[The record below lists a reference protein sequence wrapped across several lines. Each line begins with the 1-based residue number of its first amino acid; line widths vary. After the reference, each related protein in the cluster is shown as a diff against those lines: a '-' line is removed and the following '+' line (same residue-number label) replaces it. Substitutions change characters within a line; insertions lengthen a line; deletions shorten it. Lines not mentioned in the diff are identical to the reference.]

1 MNAYISH
8 LHFHAHLMVR
18 KIKRLS
24 ATSYGLGQDS
34 FTIKG
39 FLMSLTTHN
48 RDEHR
53 QAVATPSL
61 LAACIAMAL
70 MPSMS
75 FAATTPEE
83 TVIVDGSAPATP
95 ADSDVRDYS
104 VKSTAAGTKMMMT
117 QRDIPQSV
125 SIISEQRMNDQQLQ
139 TLGDVMDSTLGISK
153 SQADSDRVSYFSR
166 GFQIDNYMVDGI
178 PTWFESRWNLGD
190 ALTDM
195 AFYERVEVVRGS
207 NGLMTGTGNPSAS
220 INMIRKH
227 ATSREFKGNVSA
239 EYGSWNK
246 QRYVMDL
253 QSPLTDDGNVRA
265 RIVAGYQDN
274 DSWLD
279 RYHNEKNFFSGIIDA
294 DLGETTSLAVGYE
307 YQKIKVDSPTWGGL
321 PRWNTDGSKN
331 SYDRARSTAPDW
343 AYNDKEINKVF
354 VTLKQRFA
362 DTWQATMNATHSE
375 IKFDSKTMYVDAYV
389 NKADGMLVGP
399 YSSYGPGYDYVGGTG
414 WNSGKRKVDA
424 LDLFADGGYDLFGR
438 QHNLMFGGSYSK
450 QNNRYFSSWANVFP
464 AEIGSF
470 NNANGNFP
478 QTDWAPQSL
487 AQDDTTHMKS
497 LYAATRIS
505 LADPLHLILGAR
517 YTNWRIDTLSY
528 SMEKNHTTPYA
539 GLVYDINDNWST
551 YASYTSIFQ
560 PQNKRDSSG
569 KYLTPVTGNN
579 YEVGLKSDWMN
590 SRLTTTLAVF
600 RIEQDNVAQSTGAPI
615 PGTNGDIAY
624 KTAKGTV
631 SKGVEFE
638 VNGAI
643 TDNWQMTFGA
653 TRYVAEDNEGNA
665 VNPNLPRTSVK
676 LFTSYRLPVMPALT
690 VGGGVNWQNRVYTDT
705 ATPYGTFRAE
715 QGSYALV
722 DLFTRYQVTKNFS
735 VQGNVNNLF
744 DKTYDTNV
752 EGSIVYGEPRN
763 VSITANYQF

>member
-8 LHFHAHLMVR
+8 LHFHANLMVR

-95 ADSDVRDYS
+95 ADSDERDYS

-195 AFYERVEVVRGS
+195 ALYERVEVVRGS

-399 YSSYGPGYDYVGGTG
+399 YSNYGPGYDYVGGTG

>member
-18 KIKRLS
+18 KIKRFS

-34 FTIKG
+34 FTIKD

-95 ADSDVRDYS
+95 ADSDERDYS

-195 AFYERVEVVRGS
+195 ALYERVEVVRGS

-470 NNANGNFP
+470 NNVNGNFP

>member
-1 MNAYISH
+1 
-8 LHFHAHLMVR
+8 
-18 KIKRLS
+18 
-24 ATSYGLGQDS
+24 
-34 FTIKG
+34 
-39 FLMSLTTHN
+39 MSLTTHN

-95 ADSDVRDYS
+95 ADSDERDYS

-139 TLGDVMDSTLGISK
+139 TLGDVIDSTLGISK

-195 AFYERVEVVRGS
+195 ALYERVEVVRGS

-354 VTLKQRFA
+354 ATLKQRFA

-399 YSSYGPGYDYVGGTG
+399 YSNYGPGYDYVGGTG

-470 NNANGNFP
+470 NNVNGNFP

>member
-1 MNAYISH
+1 
-8 LHFHAHLMVR
+8 
-18 KIKRLS
+18 
-24 ATSYGLGQDS
+24 
-34 FTIKG
+34 
-39 FLMSLTTHN
+39 MSLTTHN

-95 ADSDVRDYS
+95 ADSDERDYS

-195 AFYERVEVVRGS
+195 ALYERVEVVRGS

-354 VTLKQRFA
+354 ATLKQRFA

-399 YSSYGPGYDYVGGTG
+399 YSNYGPGYDYVGGTG

-470 NNANGNFP
+470 NNVNGNFP

>member
-1 MNAYISH
+1 M
-8 LHFHAHLMVR
+8 
-18 KIKRLS
+18 
-24 ATSYGLGQDS
+24 S
-34 FTIKG
+34 FI
-39 FLMSLTTHN
+39 THR
-48 RDEHR
+48 RDEQR
-53 QAVATPSL
+53 QPAATPSL
-61 LAACIAMAL
+61 LAACIAVAM
-70 MPSMS
+70 MPSAS
-75 FAATTPEE
+75 FAASVTED
-83 TVIVDGSAPATP
+83 TVIVDGSVP
-95 ADSDVRDYS
+95 DISDASDEHDYS
-104 VKSTAAGTKMMMT
+104 VKTTNAATKMAMT

-125 SIISEQRMNDQQLQ
+125 SIVSQQRMEDQQLH
-139 TLGDVMDSTLGISK
+139 TLGDVMDNTLGISR
-153 SQADSDRVSYFSR
+153 SQADSDRSSYYSR
-166 GFQIDNYMVDGI
+166 GFEIDNYMVDGI
-178 PTWFESRWNLGD
+178 PTYFESRWNLGD
-190 ALTDM
+190 ALSDT
-195 AFYERVEVVRGS
+195 ALFERVEVVRGA

-227 ATSREFKGNVSA
+227 ATRREFTGDVSA

-265 RIVAGYQDN
+265 RVVAGYQNN

-279 RYHNEKNFFSGIIDA
+279 RYNSEKTFFSGILDA
-294 DLGETTSLAVGYE
+294 DLGETTSLAAGYE
-307 YQKIKVDSPTWGGL
+307 YQKIDVNSPTWGGL

-375 IKFDSKTMYVDAYV
+375 VKFDSKTMYIDALV
-389 NKADGMLVGP
+389 NKADGTLVGP
-399 YSSYGPGYDYVGGTG
+399 YASYGPGFDYVGGTG

-424 LDLFADGGYDLFGR
+424 VDLFADGGYDLFGR

-464 AEIGSF
+464 DEIGNF
-470 NNANGNFP
+470 ADFDGHFP
-478 QTDWAPQSL
+478 QTQWTPQSL

-497 LYAATRIS
+497 LYAATRVS

-517 YTNWRIDTLSY
+517 YTNWRIDTLTY

-569 KYLTPVTGNN
+569 KYLSPITGNN

-590 SRLTTTLAVF
+590 SRLTTTLSLF
-600 RIEQDNVAQSTGAPI
+600 RIEQDNLAQSTGSPI
-615 PGTNGDIAY
+615 AGSNGETAY
-624 KTAKGTV
+624 KAANGTV

-638 VNGAI
+638 INGAI

-653 TRYVAEDNEGNA
+653 TRYLADDNEGNA
-665 VNPNLPRTSVK
+665 VNPYLPRTSVK
-676 LFTSYRLPVMPALT
+676 LFTRYRLPAMPELT
-690 VGGGVNWQNRVYTDT
+690 VGGGVNWQNRVYSDT
-705 ATPYGTFRAE
+705 VTPYGTFRAE

-735 VQGNVNNLF
+735 LQGNVNNLF
-744 DKTYDTNV
+744 DKTYDTNI

-763 VSITANYQF
+763 VSITATYQF

>member
-1 MNAYISH
+1 
-8 LHFHAHLMVR
+8 
-18 KIKRLS
+18 
-24 ATSYGLGQDS
+24 
-34 FTIKG
+34 
-39 FLMSLTTHN
+39 MSLTTHN

-95 ADSDVRDYS
+95 ADSDERDYS

-195 AFYERVEVVRGS
+195 ALYERVEVVRGS

-399 YSSYGPGYDYVGGTG
+399 YSNYGPGYDYVGGTG

-470 NNANGNFP
+470 NNVNGNFP

>member
-95 ADSDVRDYS
+95 ADSDERDYS

-139 TLGDVMDSTLGISK
+139 TLGDVIDSTLGISK

-195 AFYERVEVVRGS
+195 ALYERVEVVRGS

-354 VTLKQRFA
+354 ATLKQRFA

-399 YSSYGPGYDYVGGTG
+399 YSNYGPGYDYVGGTG

-470 NNANGNFP
+470 NNVNGNFP